1 MFGLLN
7 FLGNVIVDV
16 VHSNNQRDV
25 DIITDNNRTRVEI
38 SKIVLGGVTLIGT
51 LALQFYCN
59 RQNKPET
66 PAIEPHQPDFAKEH
80 ESDLSDI

>member
-1 MFGLLN
+1 MFG
-7 FLGNVIVDV
+7 FLDFIGNVITEV
-16 VHSNNQRDV
+16 VHSNNKRDV

-38 SKIVLGGVTLIGT
+38 SKLVLGGVTLIGT

-66 PAIEPHQPDFAKEH
+66 PTIEPHVDSY
-80 ESDLSDI
+80 ESDFSKD

>member
-1 MFGLLN
+1 MFG
-7 FLGNVIVDV
+7 FLDFIGNVITEV
-16 VHSNNQRDV
+16 VHSNNKRDV

-38 SKIVLGGVTLIGT
+38 SKLVLGGVTLIGT

-66 PAIEPHQPDFAKEH
+66 PAIEPHVASYETDFSK
-80 ESDLSDI
+80 D

>member
-1 MFGLLN
+1 MFG
-7 FLGNVIVDV
+7 FLDFIGNVITEV
-16 VHSNNQRDV
+16 VHSNNKRDV

-38 SKIVLGGVTLIGT
+38 SKLVLGGVTLIGT

-66 PAIEPHQPDFAKEH
+66 PAIDSHETDFSK
-80 ESDLSDI
+80 D